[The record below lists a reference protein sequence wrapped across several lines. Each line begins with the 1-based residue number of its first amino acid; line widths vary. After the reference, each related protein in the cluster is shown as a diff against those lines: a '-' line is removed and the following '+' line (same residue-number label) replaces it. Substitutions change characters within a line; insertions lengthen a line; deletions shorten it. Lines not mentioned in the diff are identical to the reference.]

1 MAAFDKVKS
10 GIGGMDELL
19 DYIRLGD
26 NVVFQVS
33 ALEEYF
39 FFARAFARQAI
50 ADGRNLIYIRFAQH
64 EPVLTEEWEG
74 VKICEFQPEL
84 GFEAFTVAIHERIT
98 EEGKD
103 AFYVFD
109 CLSGLQ
115 SAWYTDLMM
124 GNFFRVTCP
133 YLFQL
138 DTVAFF
144 PLIRGRHS
152 FDATARIRETTQLFL
167 DVYGDGGQLY
177 LHPLKVWNRY
187 LPDMFLPHV
196 WVEGT
201 EGKGRFEVVKDGL
214 GIGRYYALRQEK
226 EATLQDLNTD
236 SYDRFFALARLQ
248 YVAGSF
254 PEETQA
260 QIIESTMTKD
270 ERMQQLIRKYF
281 GPADYFA
288 LRDRMIGSGAIGGKA
303 CGMLLARKIAE
314 KELSEEKHRC
324 EPHDSFYIG
333 SDVFYTYIVAND
345 LWGLRIAQRT
355 KEGYFSRAE
364 KLREGLLFG
373 AFPSNIREQFVSM
386 LEYFGQT
393 PIIVRSSSFLED
405 GFGNAFAG
413 KYESVFCAN
422 RGTPEER
429 LAAFENAV
437 RQVYASTMDPSA
449 LEYRRQRGLEKKD
462 EQMAILVQRVSGSY
476 YGKLYMPCAAGVGYS
491 YSTYQWRRDIDPD
504 AGMLRLVMGL
514 GTKAVDRTQNDYPRL
529 VNLDRPAVTMTKNVA
544 EKHRFSQHKLD
555 VLDLEENALCEKE
568 LDAVLPVLP
577 RWLKNLLLEHDY
589 EAEQRLYDMGR
600 PRQIWFI
607 SCQRLL
613 ENEAFTGLM
622 KKLLATLQRVYE
634 NPVDIEYTV
643 NCGENGDF
651 LVNLLQCRPLYV
663 GQNREAVRIPAL
675 KAERTFFDIHD
686 TCMGRSS
693 CRKLDA
699 LVLVDPKEYYEYP
712 YARKSEVAG
721 VIGRINRYFLS
732 QPEKKNVLLA
742 VPGRIGTSS
751 PELGIP
757 AAFAELS
764 GYCGICEVSDDRA
777 GYMPELSFGSHMFQ
791 DLVEADIFYAAI
803 YADREEICYHRDCF
817 ADCPDLFAKICPQEE
832 GLSSMIS
839 VYDLAGMEV
848 CLWMDASGS
857 HAACGVKDREG

>member
-1 MAAFDKVKS
+1 
-10 GIGGMDELL
+10 
-19 DYIRLGD
+19 
-26 NVVFQVS
+26 
-33 ALEEYF
+33 
-39 FFARAFARQAI
+39 
-50 ADGRNLIYIRFAQH
+50 
-64 EPVLTEEWEG
+64 
-74 VKICEFQPEL
+74 
-84 GFEAFTVAIHERIT
+84 
-98 EEGKD
+98 
-103 AFYVFD
+103 
-109 CLSGLQ
+109 
-115 SAWYTDLMM
+115 
-124 GNFFRVTCP
+124 
-133 YLFQL
+133 
-138 DTVAFF
+138 
-144 PLIRGRHS
+144 
-152 FDATARIRETTQLFL
+152 
-167 DVYGDGGQLY
+167 
-177 LHPLKVWNRY
+177 
-187 LPDMFLPHV
+187 
-196 WVEGT
+196 
-201 EGKGRFEVVKDGL
+201 
-214 GIGRYYALRQEK
+214 
-226 EATLQDLNTD
+226 
-236 SYDRFFALARLQ
+236 
-248 YVAGSF
+248 
-254 PEETQA
+254 
-260 QIIESTMTKD
+260 
-270 ERMQQLIRKYF
+270 
-281 GPADYFA
+281 
-288 LRDRMIGSGAIGGKA
+288 
-303 CGMLLARKIAE
+303 
-314 KELSEEKHRC
+314 
-324 EPHDSFYIG
+324 
-333 SDVFYTYIVAND
+333 
-345 LWGLRIAQRT
+345 
-355 KEGYFSRAE
+355 
-364 KLREGLLFG
+364 
-373 AFPSNIREQFVSM
+373 
-386 LEYFGQT
+386 
-393 PIIVRSSSFLED
+393 
-405 GFGNAFAG
+405 
-413 KYESVFCAN
+413 
-422 RGTPEER
+422 
-429 LAAFENAV
+429 
-437 RQVYASTMDPSA
+437 MDPSA

-803 YADREEICYHRDCF
+803 YAEQKGLEKIDVQITYCQMESEEIRRFVQSFETEELIRWFYELIGKYEKWARFEIEWKKVRNASIHETEFPFSYRAGQRDM
-817 ADCPDLFAKICPQEE
+817 AAAVYRTILRKKKLFIQASTGVGKTISTVFPSVKALGEGIGEKIFYLTAKTITRTVAEQAFRTLSDN
-832 GLSSMIS
+832 GLLIK
-839 VYDLAGMEV
+839 VT
-848 CLWMDASGS
+848 
-857 HAACGVKDREG
+857 